1 MRARIKWIV
10 HSSTFEQTHEDT
22 HVCGFCYH
30 KSSAERHCRYHKK
43 ERNCHNNSIYEPLN
57 DIIIIIFFIPLLF
70 KCCGKDVLMFVLT
83 EIFYY
88 IFVEIRYNIIFGI
101 YEIFQVVSVWKYY
114 REIVDNFVISSMLT
128 IVQLPTYV
136 NVLAK

>member
-1 MRARIKWIV
+1 MRWWKIWWIYTTSLQVYTTKTIIYTDSAMRTRIKWIV

-57 DIIIIIFFIPLLF
+57 DIIIIIFFIPLLL
-70 KCCGKDVLMFVLT
+70 KCCGKEVLMFVLI

-88 IFVEIRYNIIFGI
+88 IFVEIDRGKSLKN
-101 YEIFQVVSVWKYY
+101 WKMFW
-114 REIVDNFVISSMLT
+114 RRL
-128 IVQLPTYV
+128 
-136 NVLAK
+136 

>member
-1 MRARIKWIV
+1 M

-57 DIIIIIFFIPLLF
+57 DIIIIIFFIPLLL
-70 KCCGKDVLMFVLT
+70 KCCGKEVLMFVLI
-83 EIFYY
+83 EKFYY
-88 IFVEIRYNIIFGI
+88 IFVEIRYNLIIGI
-101 YEIFQVVSVWKYY
+101 YEIFKVLSVWKYY